1 MEHESSEA
9 FIWRSAM
16 DALAVATTQALVETL
31 AALAEELK
39 VHHLDGMTVEAH
51 FFAARSAYMERHL
64 AEIADDSQRLASAIK
79 VMWDAREPE
88 PEVPA

>member
-16 DALAVATTQALVETL
+16 DALNVATTQALVDAL
-31 AALAEELK
+31 AALAAELG
-39 VHHLDGMTVEAH
+39 VDHLDGMTIAEL
-51 FFAARSAYMERHL
+51 FDRQRTARMEQHL
-64 AEIADDSQRLASAIK
+64 AEIADDNPRVASAIK
-79 VMWDAREPE
+79 VMWDEREPE